1 MSLRRTLAL
10 LALLYVL
17 LIALGTCIALR
28 KQPPMPPA
36 PSYLPEVQQP

>member
-1 MSLRRTLAL
+1 MSTRRTLAL

-17 LIALGTCIALR
+17 LIALGTYIALTP
-28 KQPPMPPA
+28 QGAITPA